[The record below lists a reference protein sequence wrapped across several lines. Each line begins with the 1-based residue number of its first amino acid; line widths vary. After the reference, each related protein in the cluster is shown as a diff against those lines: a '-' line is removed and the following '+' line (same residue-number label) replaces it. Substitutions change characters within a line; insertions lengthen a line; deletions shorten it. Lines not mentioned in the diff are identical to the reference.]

1 MAKKITIFLLI
12 MFIVLLAFSFITLRI
27 IRKFDVSSVGTKG
40 FSSPTDTQIYN
51 SAIEKVQTTK
61 GYENDVIPSN
71 PLVISSLTDSYT
83 HFVAP
88 VEDIVLVPPPVEV
101 PPVVEVP
108 DAPSMRD
115 VSVTLPDS
123 STPQETPT
131 VETPVEVP
139 VGVPV
144 EVPSQPVYAREP
156 LSTQKAESRLE
167 DILEAYKVVAYPGEV
182 VASLDTDTTSAIL
195 TDKDRKIARKAM
207 YDAALEKINNV
218 INSDEA
224 KDFVWVDPNQPPENI
239 VEDLGIY

>member
-139 VGVPV
+139 
-144 EVPSQPVYAREP
+144 SQPVYAREP
-156 LSTQKAESRLE
+156 LSTQKSESRLE

>member
-1 MAKKITIFLLI
+1 M
-12 MFIVLLAFSFITLRI
+12 LLAFSFITLRI
-27 IRKFDVSSVGTKG
+27 IRKLDVSSVGTKG

-139 VGVPV
+139 V

-167 DILEAYKVVAYPGEV
+167 DILEAYKVVADPGEV

>member
-12 MFIVLLAFSFITLRI
+12 MFIMLLAFSFITLRI
-27 IRKFDVSSVGTKG
+27 IRKFDISSVSTKG
-40 FSSPTDTQIYN
+40 FSSPSDTQIYN
-51 SAIEKVQTTK
+51 SAIEKVRTTK

-71 PLVISSLTDSYT
+71 PLVVSSLTDSYT

-88 VEDIVLVPPPVEV
+88 VEDIVLVPPSVEV

-115 VSVTLPDS
+115 VSVILPDS

-131 VETPVEVP
+131 VETPVE
-139 VGVPV
+139 VPV

>member
-108 DAPSMRD
+108 EAPSMRD

-131 VETPVEVP
+131 VETPVE
-139 VGVPV
+139 VPV

-167 DILEAYKVVAYPGEV
+167 DILEAYKVVADPGEV

>member
-12 MFIVLLAFSFITLRI
+12 MFIMLLAFSFITLRI

-88 VEDIVLVPPPVEV
+88 VEDIVLVPPTEEV

-108 DAPSMRD
+108 DAPRMRD

-139 VGVPV
+139 
-144 EVPSQPVYAREP
+144 SQPIYAREP
-156 LSTQKAESRLE
+156 LSTQKAENRLE
-167 DILEAYKVVAYPGEV
+167 DILEAYKVVADPGEV

-218 INSDEA
+218 LNSDEA
-224 KDFVWVDPNQPPENI
+224 KKFVWVDPNQPPENI

>member
-1 MAKKITIFLLI
+1 M
-12 MFIVLLAFSFITLRI
+12 LLAFSFITLRI
-27 IRKFDVSSVGTKG
+27 IRQFDVSSVGTKG

-61 GYENDVIPSN
+61 GHENDVIPSN

-131 VETPVEVP
+131 VET
-139 VGVPV
+139 PV

>member
-1 MAKKITIFLLI
+1 M
-12 MFIVLLAFSFITLRI
+12 LLAFSFITLRI

-139 VGVPV
+139 V

>member
-12 MFIVLLAFSFITLRI
+12 MFIMLLAFSFITLRI

-51 SAIEKVQTTK
+51 LAIEKVQTTK

-139 VGVPV
+139 
-144 EVPSQPVYAREP
+144 SQPVYAREP

-167 DILEAYKVVAYPGEV
+167 DILEAYKVVADPGEV

>member
-88 VEDIVLVPPPVEV
+88 VEDIVLVQPPVEV

-108 DAPSMRD
+108 EAPSMRD

-131 VETPVEVP
+131 VETPVE
-139 VGVPV
+139 VPV

>member
-1 MAKKITIFLLI
+1 M
-12 MFIVLLAFSFITLRI
+12 LLAFSFITLRI
-27 IRKFDVSSVGTKG
+27 IRKFDISSVSTKG
-40 FSSPTDTQIYN
+40 FSSPSDTQIYN
-51 SAIEKVQTTK
+51 SAIEKVRTTK
-61 GYENDVIPSN
+61 GYENDVIPST
-71 PLVISSLTDSYT
+71 PLVVSSLTDSYT

-115 VSVTLPDS
+115 VSVILPDS

-139 VGVPV
+139 PVEVPI

-207 YDAALEKINNV
+207 YDAALEKINN
-218 INSDEA
+218 ILNSDEA
-224 KDFVWVDPNQPPENI
+224 KDFVWVDSNQPPENI
-239 VEDLGIY
+239 VEDLSIY

>member
-12 MFIVLLAFSFITLRI
+12 MFIMLLAFSFITLRI
-27 IRKFDVSSVGTKG
+27 IRKFDISSVSTKG
-40 FSSPTDTQIYN
+40 FSSPSDTQIYN
-51 SAIEKVQTTK
+51 SAIEKVRTTK

-71 PLVISSLTDSYT
+71 PLVVSSLTDSYT

-131 VETPVEVP
+131 VETPVE
-139 VGVPV
+139 VPV

>member
-139 VGVPV
+139 V

-167 DILEAYKVVAYPGEV
+167 DILEAYKVVADPGEV

>member
-71 PLVISSLTDSYT
+71 PLVVSSLTDSYT

-131 VETPVEVP
+131 VETPVE
-139 VGVPV
+139 VPV

>member
-12 MFIVLLAFSFITLRI
+12 MFIMLLAFSFITLRI

-139 VGVPV
+139 
-144 EVPSQPVYAREP
+144 SQPVYAREP

>member
-108 DAPSMRD
+108 EAPSMRD

-131 VETPVEVP
+131 VETPVE
-139 VGVPV
+139 VPV

-167 DILEAYKVVAYPGEV
+167 DILEAYKVVADPGEV

-218 INSDEA
+218 LNSDEA

>member
-27 IRKFDVSSVGTKG
+27 IRKFDVYSVGTKG

-139 VGVPV
+139 V

-167 DILEAYKVVAYPGEV
+167 DILEAYKVVADPGEV

>member
-12 MFIVLLAFSFITLRI
+12 MFIMLLAFSFITLRI
-27 IRKFDVSSVGTKG
+27 IRKFDISSVSTKG
-40 FSSPTDTQIYN
+40 FSSPSDTQIYN
-51 SAIEKVQTTK
+51 SAIEKVRTTK

-71 PLVISSLTDSYT
+71 PLVVSSLTDSYT

-88 VEDIVLVPPPVEV
+88 VEDIVLVPPSVEV

-115 VSVTLPDS
+115 VSVILPDS

-131 VETPVEVP
+131 VKTPVE
-139 VGVPV
+139 VPV

-207 YDAALEKINNV
+207 YDAALEKINN
-218 INSDEA
+218 ILNSDEA

>member
-131 VETPVEVP
+131 VETPVEE
-139 VGVPV
+139 PV

>member
-12 MFIVLLAFSFITLRI
+12 MFIMLLAFSFITLRI

-51 SAIEKVQTTK
+51 LAIEKVQTTK

-139 VGVPV
+139 V
-144 EVPSQPVYAREP
+144 EVPSQPVYVREP

>member
-1 MAKKITIFLLI
+1 M
-12 MFIVLLAFSFITLRI
+12 LLAFSFITLRI
-27 IRKFDVSSVGTKG
+27 IRKFDISSVSTKG
-40 FSSPTDTQIYN
+40 FSSPSDTQIYN

-61 GYENDVIPSN
+61 EYENDVIPSN

-131 VETPVEVP
+131 VETPVE
-139 VGVPV
+139 VPV

>member
-139 VGVPV
+139 V

>member
-88 VEDIVLVPPPVEV
+88 VEDIVLVPPTVEV

-131 VETPVEVP
+131 VET
-139 VGVPV
+139 PV

>member
-12 MFIVLLAFSFITLRI
+12 MFIMLLAFSFITLRI
-27 IRKFDVSSVGTKG
+27 IRKFDISSVSTKG
-40 FSSPTDTQIYN
+40 FSSPSDTQIYN
-51 SAIEKVQTTK
+51 SAIEKVRTTK

-71 PLVISSLTDSYT
+71 PLVVSSLTDSYT

-88 VEDIVLVPPPVEV
+88 VEDIVLVPPSVEV

-131 VETPVEVP
+131 VETPVE
-139 VGVPV
+139 VPV

-207 YDAALEKINNV
+207 YDAALEKINN
-218 INSDEA
+218 ILNSDEA
-224 KDFVWVDPNQPPENI
+224 KDFVWVDSNQPPENI

>member
-12 MFIVLLAFSFITLRI
+12 MFIMLLAFSFITLRI
-27 IRKFDVSSVGTKG
+27 IRKFDISSVSTKG
-40 FSSPTDTQIYN
+40 FSSPSDTQIYN
-51 SAIEKVQTTK
+51 SAIEKVRTTK

-71 PLVISSLTDSYT
+71 PLVVSSLTDSYT

-139 VGVPV
+139 V
-144 EVPSQPVYAREP
+144 EVPSQPGNLNLRHE
-156 LSTQKAESRLE
+156 LNR
-167 DILEAYKVVAYPGEV
+167 
-182 VASLDTDTTSAIL
+182 
-195 TDKDRKIARKAM
+195 
-207 YDAALEKINNV
+207 
-218 INSDEA
+218 
-224 KDFVWVDPNQPPENI
+224 
-239 VEDLGIY
+239 

>member
-139 VGVPV
+139 V

-167 DILEAYKVVAYPGEV
+167 DILEAYKVVADPGEV

-218 INSDEA
+218 LNSDEA

>member
-12 MFIVLLAFSFITLRI
+12 MFIMLLAFSFITLRI
-27 IRKFDVSSVGTKG
+27 IRQFDVSSVGTKG

-131 VETPVEVP
+131 VETPIE
-139 VGVPV
+139 VPV

>member
-12 MFIVLLAFSFITLRI
+12 MFIMLLAFSFITLRI
-27 IRKFDVSSVGTKG
+27 IRKFDISSVSTKG
-40 FSSPTDTQIYN
+40 FSSPSDTQIYN
-51 SAIEKVQTTK
+51 SAIEKVRTTK

-71 PLVISSLTDSYT
+71 PLVVSSLTDSYT

-88 VEDIVLVPPPVEV
+88 VEDIVLVPPSVEV

-115 VSVTLPDS
+115 VSVILPDS

-131 VETPVEVP
+131 VKTPVE
-139 VGVPV
+139 VPV

>member
-12 MFIVLLAFSFITLRI
+12 MFIMLLAFSFITLRI

-139 VGVPV
+139 V

>member
-139 VGVPV
+139 V
-144 EVPSQPVYAREP
+144 EVPSQPVYAREL

-167 DILEAYKVVAYPGEV
+167 DILEAYKVVADPGEV

-218 INSDEA
+218 LNSDEA

>member
-139 VGVPV
+139 
-144 EVPSQPVYAREP
+144 SQPVYAREP

-195 TDKDRKIARKAM
+195 TGKDRKIARKAM

>member
-139 VGVPV
+139 
-144 EVPSQPVYAREP
+144 SQPVYAREP

>member
-1 MAKKITIFLLI
+1 MPKKITIFLLI
-12 MFIVLLAFSFITLRI
+12 MFIMLLAFSFITLRI

-108 DAPSMRD
+108 EAPSMRD
-115 VSVTLPDS
+115 VSVTLS
-123 STPQETPT
+123 QTALHLKKLLLWKHLLKYLLNRYMQENPY
-131 VETPVEVP
+131 
-139 VGVPV
+139 
-144 EVPSQPVYAREP
+144 QLKR
-156 LSTQKAESRLE
+156 QKVALRIFLKHIRL
-167 DILEAYKVVAYPGEV
+167 
-182 VASLDTDTTSAIL
+182 
-195 TDKDRKIARKAM
+195 
-207 YDAALEKINNV
+207 
-218 INSDEA
+218 
-224 KDFVWVDPNQPPENI
+224 
-239 VEDLGIY
+239 

>member
-12 MFIVLLAFSFITLRI
+12 MFIMLLAFSFITLRI
-27 IRKFDVSSVGTKG
+27 IRKFDISSVSTKG
-40 FSSPTDTQIYN
+40 FSSPSDTQIYN

-131 VETPVEVP
+131 VETPVE
-139 VGVPV
+139 VPV

>member
-131 VETPVEVP
+131 VETPIE
-139 VGVPV
+139 VPV

>member
-1 MAKKITIFLLI
+1 M
-12 MFIVLLAFSFITLRI
+12 LLAFSFITLRI
-27 IRKFDVSSVGTKG
+27 IRQFDVSSVGTKG

-131 VETPVEVP
+131 VETPVEA
-139 VGVPV
+139 PV
-144 EVPSQPVYAREP
+144 EVPSQPVYVREP

>member
-12 MFIVLLAFSFITLRI
+12 MFIMLLAFSFITLRI
-27 IRKFDVSSVGTKG
+27 IRKFDISSVRTKG

-71 PLVISSLTDSYT
+71 PLVVSSLTDSYT

-88 VEDIVLVPPPVEV
+88 VEDIVLVPPSVEV

-115 VSVTLPDS
+115 VSVILPDS

-131 VETPVEVP
+131 VETPVE
-139 VGVPV
+139 VPV

-207 YDAALEKINNV
+207 YDAALEKINN
-218 INSDEA
+218 ILNSDEA
-224 KDFVWVDPNQPPENI
+224 KDFVWVDSNQPPENI

>member
-88 VEDIVLVPPPVEV
+88 VEDIVLVPPIEEV

-108 DAPSMRD
+108 EALSMRD

-131 VETPVEVP
+131 VET
-139 VGVPV
+139 PV

-224 KDFVWVDPNQPPENI
+224 KDFVWVAPNQPPENI

>member
-12 MFIVLLAFSFITLRI
+12 MFIMLLAFSFITLRI
-27 IRKFDVSSVGTKG
+27 IRQFDISSVSTKG

-131 VETPVEVP
+131 VETPIE
-139 VGVPV
+139 VPV